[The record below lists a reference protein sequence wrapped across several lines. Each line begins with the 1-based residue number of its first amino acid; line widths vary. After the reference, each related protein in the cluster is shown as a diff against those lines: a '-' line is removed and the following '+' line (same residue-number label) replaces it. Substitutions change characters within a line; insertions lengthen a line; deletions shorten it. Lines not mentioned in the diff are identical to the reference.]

1 MEFGCNFLLLNEV
14 ILLKHKN
21 ILLVE
26 DSRLSSEIISTYLA
40 ENGYNVEIVTTGE
53 AAVEKACSNAQI
65 NLIIMDI
72 ELAGC
77 MNGIDATRKILES
90 IDIPIVFLTGNASR
104 DIFQKLVAIHAYGF
118 VLKGTDKFS
127 LLSTIEIAFTLHEE
141 KKQTK
146 IYYDE
151 LKKAHKELEAS
162 RKEYLELAEN
172 APVGI
177 LKCDNGGNI
186 IFVNPAALE
195 ILGSPSEEETKKI
208 NILTL
213 PFLVQSGLS
222 EQLKKCIVDKV
233 HGVFETNYE
242 SKWGKKAYIRLHIK
256 PFTGQYHA
264 NGAQLIIDDITE
276 EKHLEEELRNLS
288 LTDPLTSVYNRRY
301 FITKLEEEF
310 DRIQRQCGC
319 NFSIALLDID
329 HFKSIN
335 DCFGHH
341 AGDIVLIKLT
351 ETINNRIRKI
361 DCLAR
366 WGGEEFIILFPHT
379 NLEAATQLAEE
390 LRNNISKMDTMIAS
404 RITVSIGVV
413 EYCTGETV
421 DSMIQRADNLMYEAK
436 NAGRNCVR
444 SF

>member
-1 MEFGCNFLLLNEV
+1 MN
-14 ILLKHKN
+14 HKN

-26 DSRLSSEIISTYLA
+26 DSRLSSEIISDSLIK
-40 ENGYNVEIVTTGE
+40 NGYNVEIVTTGE
-53 AAVEKACSNAQI
+53 AAVEKACSSSQI
-65 NLIIMDI
+65 DLIIMDI

-77 MNGIDATRKILES
+77 LNGIDAARKILEN
-90 IDIPIVFLTGNASR
+90 IDIPIVFLTGNASKE
-104 DIFQKLVAIHAYGF
+104 IFQKLFEVHAYGF

-146 IYYDE
+146 AYNDE
-151 LKKAHKELEAS
+151 LEKAHEELEAS

-177 LKCDNGGNI
+177 LKCDNNGNV
-186 IFVNPAALE
+186 IFVNQSALE
-195 ILGSPSEEETKKI
+195 ILGSPSAEETKRI
-208 NILTL
+208 NIFTL
-213 PFLVQSGLS
+213 PSLVHCGLS
-222 EQLKKCIVDKV
+222 EQLKKCIMDNV
-233 HGVFETNYE
+233 HGIYEMNYE

-256 PFTGQYHA
+256 PFTGRNNV

-276 EKHLEEELRNLS
+276 EKHLEEELRILS
-288 LTDPLTSVYNRRY
+288 LTDPLTNVYNRRY
-301 FITKLEEEF
+301 FIKKLDEEF
-310 DRIQRQCGC
+310 DRVQRQAGGT
-319 NFSIALLDID
+319 FSVALLDID

-341 AGDIVLIKLT
+341 VGDLVLIKLT

-379 NLEAATQLAEE
+379 KLDAATLLIEE
-390 LRNNISKMDTMIAS
+390 LRNSISKMDTSIS
-404 RITVSIGVV
+404 SKITASIGVV
-413 EYCTGETV
+413 EYCANETV

-444 SF
+444 SC